1 MIDPFTAYA
10 AYKATRKWVP
20 YAVGAVGGL
29 LIAGLLIG
37 VPAYFMV
44 SGARDTAAAMTLERD
59 TYQASAENQ
68 AAAVKDRERSI
79 DRLNAQAVLIL
90 NDWRDTRADAEGGQ
104 GPDDEAVEIGHS
116 DSQASTAMPTMPP
129 TIHRATRFSQAQASA
144 QPSKMS
150 SNSSMTH
157 ALPSRRFF
165 IARQTR

>member
-90 NDWRDTRADAEGGQ
+90 NDWRDTRADAA
-104 GPDDEAVEIGHS
+104 DVEAKAKDMARRYDAIKRDLTEKSNAKDADPVDIAIDGLGSLCREQ
-116 DSQASTAMPTMPP
+116 QARTGTA
-129 TIHRATRFSQAQASA
+129 AGCD
-144 QPSKMS
+144 
-150 SNSSMTH
+150 
-157 ALPSRRFF
+157 
-165 IARQTR
+165 